1 MTPPPSPLAAVL
13 CPKRKGPRPKRSRA
27 LSRLRWIRPVYP
39 GRTTHQVEEIVAR
52 DYLLSRSHAIRD
64 TPDPGHFFAL
74 PGRIVTARRRLS
86 SGPNQRKTVEL
97 KAGPA
102 QNTNLNPNCIWRG
115 ILTVA
120 RISRNPDCPE
130 SRSADRRTGGSQR
143 VSSDGQRRQD
153 VVAVRIRRAVSR
165 GATRGRRCHE
175 CTGHDTGARIG
186 HAGRRPCPGP
196 AGRRPRSPSTG
207 CRRTAARWISVLPA
221 ASRPEIVA
229 PTQSF

>member
-1 MTPPPSPLAAVL
+1 M
-13 CPKRKGPRPKRSRA
+13 
-27 LSRLRWIRPVYP
+27 
-39 GRTTHQVEEIVAR
+39 
-52 DYLLSRSHAIRD
+52 
-64 TPDPGHFFAL
+64 
-74 PGRIVTARRRLS
+74 
-86 SGPNQRKTVEL
+86 EL

-186 HAGRRPCPGP
+186 HAAGDHALVLLAAGRARRQQDA
-196 AGRRPRSPSTG
+196 AGRRRDGSASYLPHHGLKSWLRRNRFERRIMLEPELDGVVLMGALQSRK
-207 CRRTAARWISVLPA
+207 CRLLLAER
-221 ASRPEIVA
+221 IVN
-229 PTQSF
+229 QSDAE